1 MSGTP
6 FVTTPSALYETT
18 GMPASIAFL
27 TGVVNDVALI
37 TVVAMPLALAEIA
50 VLKYVTISV
59 ALEVVN
65 PPNFG
70 AGRSSSAAASFM
82 PFWVGTKNRFVVTW
96 LTNQNSHAGVFGKFP
111 AVAFA
116 VLVPPLAVV
125 PDEPHAASS
134 AEAAAVALTSPVPL
148 SSFRRVGPSFM
159 LRVSIAS
166 STFGSTLSI
175 WASIISLG
183 RVCPLAA
190 GRAECPPG
198 WVAANRGRG
207 PCPQEHPGGRARLCR
222 HGHLVGSCHDP
233 CPPGSC
239 LRPLH
244 LRSGSRQRPIGRSD
258 VSAHIY
264 AAISLTRP

>member
-59 ALEVVN
+59 ASEFVD

-116 VLVPPLAVV
+116 VLLSLAEV

-148 SSFRRVGPSFM
+148 ISFRRVGPSFM

-175 WASIISLG
+175 RASIISLG
-183 RVCPLAA
+183 RMCPVAA
-190 GRAECPPG
+190 GRAECSPG
-198 WVAANRGRG
+198 QVAASGGRGRSSQDLPAAG
-207 PCPQEHPGGRARLCR
+207 HGQADTVTWWDRVMTHAHLAPVSDRFICGAAR
-222 HGHLVGSCHDP
+222 V
-233 CPPGSC
+233 
-239 LRPLH
+239 
-244 LRSGSRQRPIGRSD
+244 SGQ
-258 VSAHIY
+258 SA
-264 AAISLTRP
+264 APM